1 MGSDS
6 SNGQELLFQRLT
18 ETPRADVLSLRQRL
32 CQRRPPR
39 IRKVGTSGLEAR
51 DSIVARV
58 IPSVLER
65 SRSRLPAANFSATSP
80 LAEIFC
86 PQFDVVST
94 ALFGFAD
101 SLIELFNG
109 FGAVDAVKTPMRML
123 FYSRQLRFSDAT
135 ERVLFE
141 FFRRQVVR
149 HDIRSI

>member
-58 IPSVLER
+58 ISSVLEL
-65 SRSRLPAANFSATSP
+65 SIA
-80 LAEIFC
+80 LAGRDFFC
-86 PQFDVVST
+86 
-94 ALFGFAD
+94 
-101 SLIELFNG
+101 
-109 FGAVDAVKTPMRML
+109 
-123 FYSRQLRFSDAT
+123 
-135 ERVLFE
+135 
-141 FFRRQVVR
+141 
-149 HDIRSI
+149 DISSG